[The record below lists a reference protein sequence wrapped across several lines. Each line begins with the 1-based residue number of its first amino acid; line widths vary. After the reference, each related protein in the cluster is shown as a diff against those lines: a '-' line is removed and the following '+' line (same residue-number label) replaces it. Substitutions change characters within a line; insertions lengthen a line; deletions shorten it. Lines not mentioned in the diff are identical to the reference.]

1 MRLLSENL
9 PLDLL
14 AGPVFPK
21 TYPDIEP
28 DAFSNSDHFPA
39 GAAVRRLRTAACGSA
54 GGVAARER

>member
-28 DAFSNSDHFPA
+28 DAFSNSDHFLQGQPFDVYA
-39 GAAVRRLRTAACGSA
+39 RLRAEAP
-54 GGVAARER
+54 VA

>member
-21 TYPDIEP
+21 AYPDIEP
-28 DAFSNSDHFPA
+28 DAFSNSEHFLQGQPFDIYA
-39 GAAVRRLRTAACGSA
+39 RLRSQMSTSC
-54 GGVAARER
+54 R